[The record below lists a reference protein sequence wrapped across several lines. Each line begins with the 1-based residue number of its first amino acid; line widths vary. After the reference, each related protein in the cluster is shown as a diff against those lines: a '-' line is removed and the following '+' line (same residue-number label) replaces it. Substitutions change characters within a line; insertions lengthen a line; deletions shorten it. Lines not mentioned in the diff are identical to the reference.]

1 MKSDNPIILA
11 LDYSDVNDARKLL
24 SQVRPNIGMIKIGL
38 ELFTASGKEAL
49 ELSNQFNV
57 PIFLDLKLH
66 DVPTTVSKTV
76 SVVCQLLSQCPGDH
90 FLSIHCFGGGTTC
103 EAALKAASGSNV
115 TIAGVTALTSLEED
129 DFWEMGF
136 RTLAV
141 GKRAVAL
148 AEIGADCSNIT
159 GDYQSDKNRK
169 RIFTGLKHF
178 VCAPD
183 RLKLMISHIGEMNF
197 ICPGIRAD
205 GEETHDHKKTKPIGF
220 ALRSGATW
228 VVVGRPITQAV
239 DPVAASAYFKSQADK
254 WK

>member
-11 LDYSDVNDARKLL
+11 LDYSDINGARKLL

-38 ELFTASGKEAL
+38 ELFTAFGKEAL

-57 PIFLDLKLH
+57 PVFLDLKLH

-76 SVVCQLLSQCPGDH
+76 SVVCQLLSQCPGNH
-90 FLSIHCFGGGTTC
+90 FLSIHCFGGGMMC
-103 EAALKAASGSNV
+103 ENALKAASGSNV
-115 TIAGVTALTSLEED
+115 TIAGVTALTSLDDD
-129 DFWEMGF
+129 DFSEMGF
-136 RTLAV
+136 RIRAV

-148 AEIGADCSNIT
+148 AKLGADCSNSS
-159 GDYQSDKNRK
+159 YQYDKSNK

-178 VCAPD
+178 ICAPD
-183 RLKLMISHIGEMNF
+183 RLKLMLSHIGEMNF
-197 ICPGIRAD
+197 ICPGIRAE
-205 GEETHDHKKTKPIGF
+205 GEETHDHVKTKSIGF

-239 DPVAASAYFKSQADK
+239 DPVLASVYFRSQADK